1 MTDFT
6 IPEEAVG
13 AAFIAARAASA
24 SASDLDDVS
33 IGAMTAAI
41 AAALSA
47 TFEELGFAR
56 TKTLDEIN
64 TPPFYGSDVYIS
76 VAEQT
81 IWPSVPV
88 YRIKEPK

>member
-1 MTDFT
+1 MTRFKVSD
-6 IPEEAVG
+6 EAVE
-13 AAFIAARAASA
+13 AFQAARNAMRRSA
-24 SASDLDDVS
+24 TPSSDEEE
-33 IGAMTAAI
+33 IAAAI
-41 AAALSA
+41 AAALPVM
-47 TFEELGFAR
+47 FEKVGFAR